1 MDLPWHEE
9 SKPTCLRC
17 GKTVLIADDVAAATP
32 DTTWSA
38 GDSDLVAE
46 VISGNREFHI
56 HDNDKAANETEK
68 KVPAKNQKTKSVLNK
83 VFGHD
88 QNAIEGFNDCENEMQ
103 KSLNEEKYE
112 RDADTEFEG
121 TVKTKR
127 KGDAQK
133 SSDDDEKRPKERP
146 PLDGQDAT

>member
-1 MDLPWHEE
+1 MLEVRE
-9 SKPTCLRC
+9 N
-17 GKTVLIADDVAAATP
+17 DVAATS

-68 KVPAKNQKTKSVLNK
+68 KVPAKNQKTKPVLNK
-83 VFGHD
+83 VSGHD

-103 KSLNEEKYE
+103 KSLNEEKS
-112 RDADTEFEG
+112 EG
-121 TVKTKR
+121 CRHRVR
-127 KGDAQK
+127 
-133 SSDDDEKRPKERP
+133 R
-146 PLDGQDAT
+146 DGQDQEER